1 VAVVDVAKPGSSEVE
16 GFIPTG
22 WYPTAAMFSRDGSRV
37 FVLSGKG
44 LTSAANPRFVTRT
57 LPGGESQYVG
67 AMLSGTVSVL
77 PVPGR
82 EQLQTLTK
90 MAYSVTAYSDERRLT
105 PAGAPA
111 ASPIPRRVGDPSPI
125 KHVFYVIRENRTYDQ
140 VFGDLERGNGDPTL
154 CLFDEAVTPNAHALA
169 REFGVL
175 DNFYV
180 DAEVSYDGHAWSTG
194 AYATDLVEK
203 IWPLNYA
210 RRGAPY
216 LSEGGGSMRNAYGN
230 AAAPLNG
237 YIWDAVVRKN
247 LSVRSY
253 GEFALWEP
261 EKTAERRAGK
271 VSDVVAAVPGL
282 QGRMSPTYPPWDL
295 EIPDMR
301 RFEAWRQEFIAQESS
316 NQVPALSILR
326 MGNDHTNG
334 TRPGTPTPRSMVAE
348 NDLAIGWLVET
359 ITKSRVWNESAIFL
373 VEDDAQNG
381 PDHVDA
387 HRSLALIISPFSRRR
402 VVDSTMYTTS
412 GILRTMELI
421 LGVPPMSQYDAA
433 ATPAY
438 NAFQSTPTL
447 TPFVHLEPRT
457 PLDEKND
464 ARAWG
469 AEASLRMNL
478 AEPDRAPDRE
488 LNEIIW
494 RSVRGPQS
502 AMPPAVRSG
511 FIRKVADGD
520 DDDER

>member
-1 VAVVDVAKPGSSEVE
+1 
-16 GFIPTG
+16 
-22 WYPTAAMFSRDGSRV
+22 M
-37 FVLSGKG
+37 
-44 LTSAANPRFVTRT
+44 N
-57 LPGGESQYVG
+57 YVG
-67 AMLSGTVSVL
+67 AMLTGTVSVL
-77 PVPGR
+77 PTPDR
-82 EQLQTLTK
+82 SALQTLTK
-90 MAYSVTAYSDERRLT
+90 MVYSVTPYSDERRIT
-105 PAGAPA
+105 PPGAPA
-111 ASPIPRRVGDPSPI
+111 ASPIPRRLGDPSPI

-154 CLFDEAVTPNAHALA
+154 CLFGDTITPNAHALA

-194 AYATDLVEK
+194 AYATDIVEK

-210 RRGAPY
+210 RRGGVY

-237 YIWDAVVRKN
+237 YIWDAVARKN

-253 GEFALWEP
+253 GEFTDFAGGSP
-261 EKTAERRAGK
+261 EARRAGK
-271 VSDVVAAVPGL
+271 VRSVANVPGL
-282 QGRMSPTYPPWDL
+282 EGRISPDYPSWDL
-295 EIPDMR
+295 TIPDAR
-301 RFEAWRQEFIAQESS
+301 RFEAWQKEFSAQDTTD
-316 NQVPALSILR
+316 QVPAFSIIR

-334 TRPGTPTPRSMVAE
+334 TRPGTPTPRAMVAE
-348 NDLAIGWLVET
+348 NDLAIGRLVET
-359 ITKSRVWNESAIFL
+359 VSKSRVWKESAIFI

-387 HRSLALIISPFSRRR
+387 HRSLAIVVSPFSRRR

-447 TPFVHLEPRT
+447 TPFAHLEPRI
-457 PLDEKND
+457 PIDEKNNE
-464 ARAWG
+464 RSWG
-469 AEASLRMNL
+469 AAASLRMNL
-478 AEPDRAPDRE
+478 AEPDLAPDRE
-488 LNEIIW
+488 LNEILW
-494 RSVRGPQS
+494 RSIKGPNS
-502 AMPPAVRSG
+502 PMPPAVRSG
-511 FIRKVADGD
+511 FIRKAADAD
-520 DDDER
+520 DPDERY